1 MSARPGR
8 SKGLDAR
15 RIIGAGGAVGAFPE
29 CGMASPAVVP
39 PARADVIDD
48 SVVDLD
54 EFDIIGGGTF
64 DTLGGST
71 AARFGDAW
79 GMLDPITDFSAQLP
93 GRDLIGNGR
102 VVRSA
107 GQGCGSGGLIGLAG
121 SSARETSGE
130 SEGTAVP
137 VVRGPS
143 APPEPTAARAPEA
156 TATKVLTAARP
167 D

>member
-54 EFDIIGGGTF
+54 AFGFIGGGTF
-64 DTLGGST
+64 GTLGGST

-79 GMLDPITDFSAQLP
+79 GMLQSAVAGPDWFAAIHPGLPLICQALLDPINDFSAQLP
-93 GRDLIGNGR
+93 GW
-102 VVRSA
+102 
-107 GQGCGSGGLIGLAG
+107 GLIGDGLDGLADG
-121 SSARETSGE
+121 NGGNGGKGRRGE
-130 SEGTAVP
+130 LIK
-137 VVRGPS
+137 
-143 APPEPTAARAPEA
+143 PTGL
-156 TATKVLTAARP
+156 VGQ
-167 D
+167 